1 MIVPYPEVLLEHYR
15 NPTHRGLVGGKTAT
29 VRNPL
34 CGDEVTA
41 DVAPRTVGFEG
52 VGCAI
57 SLGTADM
64 LAAAVDDGEA
74 LPASEAEL
82 WAFIEMEPPE
92 GRKRCAT
99 IALEAFL
106 TARAG

>member
-1 MIVPYPEVLLEHYR
+1 MAVPYPEALLEHYR
-15 NPTHRGLVGGKTAT
+15 NPTHRGKVGGKTAT
-29 VRNPL
+29 VRNAL

-41 DVAPRTVGFEG
+41 DVAPRAVGFEG

-64 LAAAVDDGEA
+64 LAEA
-74 LPASEAEL
+74 LDAGDPMPASEDEL
-82 WAFIEMEPPE
+82 WTFIGMEPPQ

-106 TARAG
+106 TARSR